1 MARWALRSTLTA
13 TSVVL
18 GLALTP
24 ATAATAGAAPADAA
38 AFGQHVRECAQ
49 STGFDRD
56 HNPGMHLGLSGWDPE
71 HPC

>member
-13 TSVVL
+13 TAVVV
-18 GLALTP
+18 GLALSP
-24 ATAATAGAAPADAA
+24 ATAGAAPADAA

-56 HNPGMHLGLSGWDPE
+56 HNPGMHRGLSGWHPE